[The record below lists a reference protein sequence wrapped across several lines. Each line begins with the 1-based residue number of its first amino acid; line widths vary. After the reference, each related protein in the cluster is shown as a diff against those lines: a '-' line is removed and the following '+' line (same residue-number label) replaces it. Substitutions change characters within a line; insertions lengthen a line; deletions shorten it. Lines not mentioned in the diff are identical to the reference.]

1 MEKILILG
9 GGYGALRYLESLIWD
24 TEKEITICGFEIQGK
39 SKVLSLEMGLPWLAF
54 DKLNIN
60 IINDFSCII
69 VALPPEVKR
78 RCIEKLTEMRY
89 INALILEKPLCI
101 QEEDLLWYMQEL
113 PRMERCAVVCQRDY
127 EEYMYYWKDTGSV
140 EILYPS
146 FNMDD
151 KFNKWHMLPH
161 ILSLLY
167 TIGGEIPNIKKIK
180 KNYYKGLWC
189 ESDISIQFVSHDVK
203 ECLTI
208 CGKSFPAVK
217 YREKNILIV
226 DRVMCYSQYET
237 QRNLEKAFAV
247 TQAIIYLNEE
257 DNN

>member
-1 MEKILILG
+1 MEI
-9 GGYGALRYLESLIWD
+9 
-24 TEKEITICGFEIQGK
+24 
-39 SKVLSLEMGLPWLAF
+39 
-54 DKLNIN
+54 
-60 IINDFSCII
+60 
-69 VALPPEVKR
+69 KR
-78 RCIEKLTEMRY
+78 NKLTF
-89 INALILEKPLCI
+89 
-101 QEEDLLWYMQEL
+101 
-113 PRMERCAVVCQRDY
+113 
-127 EEYMYYWKDTGSV
+127 EEYNRVFECIYGFMKK
-140 EILYPS
+140 L
-146 FNMDD
+146 
-151 KFNKWHMLPH
+151 
-161 ILSLLY
+161 
-167 TIGGEIPNIKKIK
+167 EIPNIKKIK